1 MAHTS
6 HSSSALAHLCPCRRA
21 GSDPGLDLDTNLDT
35 TLDTDLDSPDSL
47 YLSVKAERET
57 NLAPCLTLRHIPAAS
72 GHCRVNYASQSN
84 SSWTGERGRNR
95 YASTPYPSF

>member
-35 TLDTDLDSPDSL
+35 NLDTDHVSLPDYL
-47 YLSVKAERET
+47 YLSV
-57 NLAPCLTLRHIPAAS
+57 
-72 GHCRVNYASQSN
+72 
-84 SSWTGERGRNR
+84 
-95 YASTPYPSF
+95 

>member
-21 GSDPGLDLDTNLDT
+21 GSDPSLDLDTNLDT
-35 TLDTDLDSPDSL
+35 DHVSLPDYL

-84 SSWTGERGRNR
+84 SS
-95 YASTPYPSF
+95 